1 MTGSLRMRGDRGSG
15 EGGGE
20 GSGRVEGAYLAAAFF
35 HRGEGMQQDDEHV
48 VSLLLALH
56 HYRDVTLKKGIF
68 KTLEMG

>member
-1 MTGSLRMRGDRGSG
+1 MIGSSRVRGDRGSE

-20 GSGRVEGAYLAAAFF
+20 GSGRVEGAYLATAFF

-56 HYRDVTLKKGIF
+56 HYRDVALKKGVF
-68 KTLEMG
+68 KT